1 MRVLVADDDA
11 RVCAAL
17 RLVVDEMPG
26 LQVVGELRSARDL
39 VRQVARCRPDVLFL
53 DWDQPALEHGAV
65 LPALRARCPGLQ
77 VVTLGND
84 PTARRAALLAGA
96 DYFVAK
102 TDPPDDLLACLHALP
117 ARNAPIVTAA

>member
-17 RLVVDEMPG
+17 RLVLEQVPG
-26 LQVVGELRSARDL
+26 WAVVGELRSARDL
-39 VRQVARCRPDVLFL
+39 VRQVTRRRPDVLVL
-53 DWDQPALEHGAV
+53 DWDQPVLERGAV
-65 LPALRARCPGLQ
+65 LAALRARCPGLR
-77 VVTLGND
+77 VITLGND

-96 DYFVAK
+96 DYFAAK

-117 ARNAPIVTAA
+117 ARRTPVASAA

>member
-17 RLVVDEMPG
+17 RLVLEQVPG
-26 LQVVGELRSARDL
+26 WAVVGELRSAADL
-39 VRQVARCRPDVLFL
+39 VRHVARQHPDVLVL
-53 DWDQPALEHGAV
+53 DWDQPGLEHGAL

-117 ARNAPIVTAA
+117 AHRTPAVTAA